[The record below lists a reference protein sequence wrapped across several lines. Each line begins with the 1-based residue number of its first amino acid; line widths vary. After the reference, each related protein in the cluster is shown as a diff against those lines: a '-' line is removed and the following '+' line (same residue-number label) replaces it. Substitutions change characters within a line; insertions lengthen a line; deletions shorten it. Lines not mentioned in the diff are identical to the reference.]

1 MMLKKPR
8 TLNFEHGTAFQ
19 AGFTLIEMVVV
30 IVIISLVAMLVLP
43 LLPSTDAANLRT
55 SARSLAAVVRYLG
68 DRSVTTKNPY
78 RMLLSLTD
86 NVITVKKVF
95 NGEEVPPEDPF
106 FARKILADGVT
117 IEDIEIPRLGKL
129 SEGEVNVDFGVA
141 GLGDFIVIHLKGV
154 KDSHFTITALP
165 GGGRVEAREG
175 YQEMKQ

>member
-1 MMLKKPR
+1 MTRTQNSKLKTR
-8 TLNFEHGTAFQ
+8 NCRQ
-19 AGFTLIEMVVV
+19 RGFTLIEMAVV
-30 IVIISLVAMLVLP
+30 IVIISLAAMLVLP

-68 DRSVTTKNPY
+68 DRSVTTKNHY
-78 RMLLSLTD
+78 RVRLGLTD
-86 NVITVKKVF
+86 NTITVKKIV

-117 IEDIEIPRLGKL
+117 IEDIEISRLGKL
-129 SEGEVNVDFGVA
+129 SEGEVHVDFGAA

-154 KDSHFTITALP
+154 KESHFTITALP
-165 GGGRVEAREG
+165 GGGRVETREG

>member
-1 MMLKKPR
+1 MQNRNSQLESQNRRKR
-8 TLNFEHGTAFQ
+8 
-19 AGFTLIEMVVV
+19 GFTLIEMAVV

-43 LLPSTDAANLRT
+43 LLPSTDAANLRR

-78 RMLLSLTD
+78 RMLLNLTD
-86 NVITVKKVF
+86 NSITVKKAV

-106 FARKILADGVT
+106 FARNILADGVT
-117 IEDIEIPRLGKL
+117 IEDIEIPRLGKI
-129 SEGEVNVDFGVA
+129 SYGEVSAEFGVA

>member
-1 MMLKKPR
+1 MTCDEGPRNEERGANNKLVNPR
-8 TLNFEHGTAFQ
+8 TSNLEPRTCFCS
-19 AGFTLIEMVVV
+19 GFTLIEMAVV

-78 RMLLSLTD
+78 RMLLGLTD
-86 NVITVKKVF
+86 NTITVKKLV

-117 IEDIEIPRLGKL
+117 IDDIEIPGSASSAKER
-129 SEGEVNVDFGVA
+129 
-141 GLGDFIVIHLKGV
+141 
-154 KDSHFTITALP
+154 
-165 GGGRVEAREG
+165 
-175 YQEMKQ
+175 